1 MSSDPISSSP
11 TVTANFKLKLGEHS
25 LEARIDVP
33 AGPVPQR
40 FLLPIVQQLANTVVD
55 AAVQRE
61 TQEGHTV
68 SCRAGCGACC
78 RQLVPMSETEAYHIR
93 DLVEAMPV
101 PRRSEILARFDAA
114 RQRLVESG
122 LLDRLANCRTSNGEE
137 TRRLGIDYFSLG
149 IPCPFL
155 EAESCSIHPD
165 RPVACREYL
174 VTSPAENCA
183 RPGVDPIRMVALP
196 VKVWTALAALDPP
209 DDGTTYPR
217 WVPLI
222 LSIAWADAHSEPLPR
237 PGPELLRELFQK
249 LTGKPLPVPPAQ
261 SGAAQSGAG

>member
-1 MSSDPISSSP
+1 MSSDPNSSSP
-11 TVTANFKLKLGEHS
+11 TVTANFKLKLGEHR

-40 FLLPIVQQLANTVVD
+40 FLLPILQQLANTVVD
-55 AAVQRE
+55 SAIRLE
-61 TQEGHTV
+61 EQEGHKV

-78 RQLVPMSETEAYHIR
+78 RQLVPMSETEAYHVR
-93 DLVEAMPV
+93 DLVEALPE
-101 PRRSEILARFDAA
+101 PRRSEIRVRFDAA
-114 RQRLVESG
+114 RRRLVESG
-122 LLDRLANCRTSNGEE
+122 VLDRLVNFRPSGEEE
-137 TRRLGIDYFSLG
+137 TRRLGVDYFKLG

-174 VTSPAENCA
+174 VTSPAEHCA

-196 VKVWTALAALDPP
+196 VKVWTALAALDPV
-209 DDGTTYPR
+209 DDGTTHLR

-222 LSIAWADAHSEPLPR
+222 LATTWADAHAEPLPR
-237 PGPELLRELFQK
+237 PCPELLRRLFQK
-249 LTGKPLPVPPAQ
+249 LTGKPLPALPTQPE
-261 SGAAQSGAG
+261 AG